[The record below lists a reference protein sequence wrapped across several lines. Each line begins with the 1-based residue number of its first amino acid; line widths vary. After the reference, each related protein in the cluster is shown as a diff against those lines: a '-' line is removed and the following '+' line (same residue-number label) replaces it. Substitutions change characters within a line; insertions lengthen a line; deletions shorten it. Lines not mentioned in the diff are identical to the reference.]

1 MMLNDGKSRFSIKG
15 KPIYHFVGTPTF
27 SKYTVTH
34 VGCLAKINRAAPLD
48 KVCVLSCGISPG
60 LGATLNVAK
69 PKKGSTVAI
78 FGLGAAEG
86 ARIAGALRII
96 GVDLNSK
103 RFEEAKKFGVT
114 EFVNPKEHKKPV
126 QEVIAE
132 MTDGGVDRSVGL
144 DRTINVV
151 KEVSHTTNAL
161 GMQLDIGA
169 IHEVNQKD
177 RTERNH
183 ARSQILDAY
192 VEMRI
197 SYLQTMV
204 GKFQPPYAG
213 AKETVDYAMTELA
226 ILVKSQNI
234 DSSNFL
240 EERERR
246 DRAQGPHAHP
256 TPPKLDPT
264 STSANSF
271 VTDQAIR
278 SAPGSD
284 RSGPDAEIAPPPP
297 PPTRRQQ
304 QTAAAAEAA
313 ERREVNRC
321 SGCRRKVGL
330 TGFRCR
336 LGDLFCSEHRY
347 CDRHDYSY
355 DYKAAGRE
363 AIEQEHPAKHIL
375 IYGNEVQAAI
385 RSSSDSN
392 MAVSEGVEASV
403 IYVRF
408 KAAASEL
415 KPVLEEIER
424 RSPRKEYV
432 QILAECHKLYCEQ
445 RLSLVKGIVH
455 RRISEFSK
463 KDKLPSLTRSGCAY
477 LMQGL
482 MQSCANIGVKKMG
495 ELDTMPFQ
503 AAAEKKL
510 KRQQNKGQSNRV
522 VLVVGAVPEGS
533 RVASLQGLSIGYI
546 GSERVVQL
554 SVKIGLRVLTRP
566 VPDQLPTIYRTLGE
580 NYNERVLPSII
591 HETLKA
597 VVSQNNASQLI
608 TQREAVSREVRKILT
623 ERAANFNIALDD
635 VSITS
640 LTFGKEFTAAIEAKQ
655 VAVQEAERAKFVVEK
670 AEQDKRSAI
679 IRAQGEAKSAQLIGQ
694 AIANNPAFITL
705 RKIEAAR
712 ENAHTVANAANK
724 RICDFHFSGSFF
736 RLRICTDE
744 DLKRAYKNAAVE
756 AEARFKQISEAY
768 DVLSDPERRR
778 IYDCS
783 RRRRHIRRVFLL
795 HARINFSPP
804 TTSIF
809 RWPVRLV
816 SSYLTPRSWSHGLSP
831 FSLPRWSPHSRI
843 NSSIVDDVVWSLVTA
858 VESVSVLC
866 FFYVFRGCT
875 VS

>member
-1 MMLNDGKSRFSIKG
+1 MAQKREKEETELKIGSGRGNRSSSSSSHAATAADGGGGRGGREEGGES
-15 KPIYHFVGTPTF
+15 
-27 SKYTVTH
+27 
-34 VGCLAKINRAAPLD
+34 
-48 KVCVLSCGISPG
+48 VLRLP
-60 LGATLNVAK
+60 
-69 PKKGSTVAI
+69 
-78 FGLGAAEG
+78 AEG
-86 ARIAGALRII
+86 R
-96 GVDLNSK
+96 
-103 RFEEAKKFGVT
+103 
-114 EFVNPKEHKKPV
+114 
-126 QEVIAE
+126 
-132 MTDGGVDRSVGL
+132 VDR
-144 DRTINVV
+144 I
-151 KEVSHTTNAL
+151 
-161 GMQLDIGA
+161 Q
-169 IHEVNQKD
+169 
-177 RTERNH
+177 
-183 ARSQILDAY
+183 
-192 VEMRI
+192 
-197 SYLQTMV
+197 
-204 GKFQPPYAG
+204 
-213 AKETVDYAMTELA
+213 
-226 ILVKSQNI
+226 
-234 DSSNFL
+234 
-240 EERERR
+240 
-246 DRAQGPHAHP
+246 
-256 TPPKLDPT
+256 
-264 STSANSF
+264 
-271 VTDQAIR
+271 
-278 SAPGSD
+278 
-284 RSGPDAEIAPPPP
+284 
-297 PPTRRQQ
+297 
-304 QTAAAAEAA
+304 
-313 ERREVNRC
+313 
-321 SGCRRKVGL
+321 
-330 TGFRCR
+330 
-336 LGDLFCSEHRY
+336 
-347 CDRHDYSY
+347 
-355 DYKAAGRE
+355 
-363 AIEQEHPAKHIL
+363 
-375 IYGNEVQAAI
+375 VQAAI

-408 KAAASEL
+408 KATASEL

-554 SVKIGLRVLTRP
+554 SMEVREYNPFLHERGFHQKLNLLVKESLQLGMAIDFAAQVKIGLRVLTRP

-670 AEQDKRSAI
+670 AEQDKR
-679 IRAQGEAKSAQLIGQ
+679 RRGKEC
-694 AIANNPAFITL
+694 PA
-705 RKIEAAR
+705 
-712 ENAHTVANAANK
+712 
-724 RICDFHFSGSFF
+724 D

-744 DLKRAYKNAAVE
+744 DLKRAYKNAAAE

>member
-1 MMLNDGKSRFSIKG
+1 MTAESRTSAHGGTAPRGLSWWRRVAGPYGTSAKLVVIRLSLPCDRMRMVPYGRSNLLRTEPAATWLRRERKKRPSLRSPRPSHSSEARSNLHLGQFVRHGSSDSIGAWIGQIGSGRGNRSSSSSSHAATAADGGGGRGGREEGGES
-15 KPIYHFVGTPTF
+15 
-27 SKYTVTH
+27 
-34 VGCLAKINRAAPLD
+34 
-48 KVCVLSCGISPG
+48 VLRLP
-60 LGATLNVAK
+60 
-69 PKKGSTVAI
+69 
-78 FGLGAAEG
+78 AEG
-86 ARIAGALRII
+86 R
-96 GVDLNSK
+96 
-103 RFEEAKKFGVT
+103 
-114 EFVNPKEHKKPV
+114 
-126 QEVIAE
+126 
-132 MTDGGVDRSVGL
+132 VDR
-144 DRTINVV
+144 I
-151 KEVSHTTNAL
+151 
-161 GMQLDIGA
+161 Q
-169 IHEVNQKD
+169 
-177 RTERNH
+177 
-183 ARSQILDAY
+183 
-192 VEMRI
+192 
-197 SYLQTMV
+197 
-204 GKFQPPYAG
+204 
-213 AKETVDYAMTELA
+213 
-226 ILVKSQNI
+226 
-234 DSSNFL
+234 
-240 EERERR
+240 
-246 DRAQGPHAHP
+246 
-256 TPPKLDPT
+256 
-264 STSANSF
+264 
-271 VTDQAIR
+271 
-278 SAPGSD
+278 
-284 RSGPDAEIAPPPP
+284 
-297 PPTRRQQ
+297 
-304 QTAAAAEAA
+304 
-313 ERREVNRC
+313 
-321 SGCRRKVGL
+321 
-330 TGFRCR
+330 
-336 LGDLFCSEHRY
+336 
-347 CDRHDYSY
+347 
-355 DYKAAGRE
+355 
-363 AIEQEHPAKHIL
+363 
-375 IYGNEVQAAI
+375 VQAAI

-408 KAAASEL
+408 KATASEL

-533 RVASLQGLSIGYI
+533 RVASLQGQILASEMDTRPCTSVYASLFGVEAQDGVDIISLSITPNRRPPGIATFFNPIDTAYT
-546 GSERVVQL
+546 L
-554 SVKIGLRVLTRP
+554 SCKSWVIYSMAIDFAAQVKIGLRVLTRP

-670 AEQDKRSAI
+670 AEQDKR
-679 IRAQGEAKSAQLIGQ
+679 RRGKEC
-694 AIANNPAFITL
+694 PA
-705 RKIEAAR
+705 
-712 ENAHTVANAANK
+712 
-724 RICDFHFSGSFF
+724 DSFF

-744 DLKRAYKNAAVE
+744 DLKRAYKNTTAE

-816 SSYLTPRSWSHGLSP
+816 SSYLTPRSWSHDLSP

>member
-1 MMLNDGKSRFSIKG
+1 M
-15 KPIYHFVGTPTF
+15 
-27 SKYTVTH
+27 
-34 VGCLAKINRAAPLD
+34 
-48 KVCVLSCGISPG
+48 
-60 LGATLNVAK
+60 
-69 PKKGSTVAI
+69 
-78 FGLGAAEG
+78 
-86 ARIAGALRII
+86 
-96 GVDLNSK
+96 
-103 RFEEAKKFGVT
+103 
-114 EFVNPKEHKKPV
+114 
-126 QEVIAE
+126 
-132 MTDGGVDRSVGL
+132 
-144 DRTINVV
+144 
-151 KEVSHTTNAL
+151 
-161 GMQLDIGA
+161 
-169 IHEVNQKD
+169 
-177 RTERNH
+177 
-183 ARSQILDAY
+183 
-192 VEMRI
+192 
-197 SYLQTMV
+197 
-204 GKFQPPYAG
+204 
-213 AKETVDYAMTELA
+213 
-226 ILVKSQNI
+226 
-234 DSSNFL
+234 
-240 EERERR
+240 
-246 DRAQGPHAHP
+246 
-256 TPPKLDPT
+256 
-264 STSANSF
+264 
-271 VTDQAIR
+271 
-278 SAPGSD
+278 
-284 RSGPDAEIAPPPP
+284 
-297 PPTRRQQ
+297 
-304 QTAAAAEAA
+304 
-313 ERREVNRC
+313 
-321 SGCRRKVGL
+321 
-330 TGFRCR
+330 
-336 LGDLFCSEHRY
+336 FCSEHRY
-347 CDRHDYSY
+347 CDRHDY

-554 SVKIGLRVLTRP
+554 SVKIGLQVLTRP

-670 AEQDKRSAI
+670 AEQDKR
-679 IRAQGEAKSAQLIGQ
+679 RRGKEC
-694 AIANNPAFITL
+694 PA
-705 RKIEAAR
+705 
-712 ENAHTVANAANK
+712 
-724 RICDFHFSGSFF
+724 D

-744 DLKRAYKNAAVE
+744 DLKRAYKNAAAE

-768 DVLSDPERRR
+768 DILSDPERRR

-783 RRRRHIRRVFLL
+783 RRRRHIRRFFLL

>member
-1 MMLNDGKSRFSIKG
+1 MEVDAGAEAERDQLRVKRKTLEAVLHQCQRALQSLGDGDCAAAQGSPAPCPDKEADELCDLLKSRIECPDFLEKLECAQMSVMAAAPSKRIDVCAIDCSCNSSMMPEEGSSWDMVSDTDLWEGGSTEVDQEDYVLVRQEDIVEGIACFMATYLISLKQTKDLSPNQLQEALSKTFSVKKKKG
-15 KPIYHFVGTPTF
+15 KLQKAWDG
-27 SKYTVTH
+27 SK
-34 VGCLAKINRAAPLD
+34 
-48 KVCVLSCGISPG
+48 VLYNVASW
-60 LGATLNVAK
+60 GATAVGH
-69 PKKGSTVAI
+69 GS
-78 FGLGAAEG
+78 
-86 ARIAGALRII
+86 
-96 GVDLNSK
+96 
-103 RFEEAKKFGVT
+103 
-114 EFVNPKEHKKPV
+114 
-126 QEVIAE
+126 
-132 MTDGGVDRSVGL
+132 
-144 DRTINVV
+144 
-151 KEVSHTTNAL
+151 
-161 GMQLDIGA
+161 
-169 IHEVNQKD
+169 
-177 RTERNH
+177 
-183 ARSQILDAY
+183 
-192 VEMRI
+192 
-197 SYLQTMV
+197 
-204 GKFQPPYAG
+204 
-213 AKETVDYAMTELA
+213 
-226 ILVKSQNI
+226 
-234 DSSNFL
+234 

-278 SAPGSD
+278 SAPGLD

-336 LGDLFCSEHRY
+336 WGDLFCSEHRY

-355 DYKAAGRE
+355 DYKAAARE

-670 AEQDKRSAI
+670 AEQDKR
-679 IRAQGEAKSAQLIGQ
+679 RRGKEC
-694 AIANNPAFITL
+694 PA
-705 RKIEAAR
+705 
-712 ENAHTVANAANK
+712 
-724 RICDFHFSGSFF
+724 DSFF

-744 DLKRAYKNAAVE
+744 DLKRAYKNTAAE

-783 RRRRHIRRVFLL
+783 RRRRHIHRVFLL

>member
-1 MMLNDGKSRFSIKG
+1 MGAKRVKDRNKEAGKGDEKTPPPRLAGDKLAEQDETSHREDENTSGFSYPNYSTRLTWLRRERKKRPSSRSPRPSHSSEARSNLHLGQFVRHGSSDSIGAWIGQIGSGRGNRSSSSSSHAATAADGGGGRGGREEGGES
-15 KPIYHFVGTPTF
+15 
-27 SKYTVTH
+27 
-34 VGCLAKINRAAPLD
+34 
-48 KVCVLSCGISPG
+48 VLRLP
-60 LGATLNVAK
+60 
-69 PKKGSTVAI
+69 
-78 FGLGAAEG
+78 AEG
-86 ARIAGALRII
+86 R
-96 GVDLNSK
+96 
-103 RFEEAKKFGVT
+103 
-114 EFVNPKEHKKPV
+114 
-126 QEVIAE
+126 
-132 MTDGGVDRSVGL
+132 VDR
-144 DRTINVV
+144 I
-151 KEVSHTTNAL
+151 
-161 GMQLDIGA
+161 Q
-169 IHEVNQKD
+169 
-177 RTERNH
+177 
-183 ARSQILDAY
+183 
-192 VEMRI
+192 
-197 SYLQTMV
+197 
-204 GKFQPPYAG
+204 
-213 AKETVDYAMTELA
+213 
-226 ILVKSQNI
+226 
-234 DSSNFL
+234 
-240 EERERR
+240 
-246 DRAQGPHAHP
+246 
-256 TPPKLDPT
+256 
-264 STSANSF
+264 
-271 VTDQAIR
+271 
-278 SAPGSD
+278 
-284 RSGPDAEIAPPPP
+284 
-297 PPTRRQQ
+297 
-304 QTAAAAEAA
+304 
-313 ERREVNRC
+313 
-321 SGCRRKVGL
+321 
-330 TGFRCR
+330 
-336 LGDLFCSEHRY
+336 
-347 CDRHDYSY
+347 
-355 DYKAAGRE
+355 
-363 AIEQEHPAKHIL
+363 
-375 IYGNEVQAAI
+375 VQAAI
-385 RSSSDSN
+385 QSSSDSN

-533 RVASLQGLSIGYI
+533 RVASLQAQDGVDIISLSITPNRRPPGIATFFNPIDTAYT
-546 GSERVVQL
+546 L
-554 SVKIGLRVLTRP
+554 SSKSWVIYSMAIDFAAQVKIGLRVLTRP

-670 AEQDKRSAI
+670 AEQDKR
-679 IRAQGEAKSAQLIGQ
+679 RRGKEC
-694 AIANNPAFITL
+694 PA
-705 RKIEAAR
+705 
-712 ENAHTVANAANK
+712 
-724 RICDFHFSGSFF
+724 D

-744 DLKRAYKNAAVE
+744 DLKRAYKNAAAE